1 MAEMTAA
8 KVKMLLE
15 SFAAVCG
22 SNSKAKELC
31 GDAVG
36 FVEQQAQDIAKLKA
50 MLDCGV
56 QEMAE
61 ADKEIAKKDRMIEK
75 ACKRL
80 SMTNMSIRTEK
91 QWLAWL
97 EKEAQGVE

>member
-1 MAEMTAA
+1 MYKANEWC
-8 KVKMLLE
+8 
-15 SFAAVCG
+15 AVCG
-22 SNSKAKELC
+22 KRFCDEHMNSVDTVIVKSELT
-31 GDAVG
+31 D
-36 FVEQQAQDIAKLKA
+36 LK
-50 MLDCGV
+50 
-56 QEMAE
+56 
-61 ADKEIAKKDRMIEK
+61 KEIAKKDRMIEK